1 MTANFLKLTN
11 PQHIRALRYAVG
23 LTIATALAFGI
34 AWPLSFL
41 FPVLSAVMF
50 AMPLPKLT
58 LAQGIKNMR
67 ETLFAFGVGFI
78 LTQFLLP
85 YPIIFLPFL
94 VLALF
99 YTYYHLNRGGSFW
112 LVLMLLLCLLLMPM
126 LAGMSEGLAIGV
138 ASGLVGSSWLTILL
152 LWLAHYIVPDVATG
166 SAISQGAKKPAGF
179 QPGYS
184 APAAEAALKSCVVVF
199 PITILFIANN
209 WTSQIL
215 VLVFAAIFTLS
226 PNLDKGKEA
235 GLNSIKSTLIGG
247 GVAFFVYWALVAVP
261 EYGFLVLLM
270 FIASLGFGVAINSG
284 RPIAKYL
291 PSAMVAMIVL
301 VSSSTGEGAD
311 FSENFVLRIVL
322 ISLAVIYVVI
332 ALKALD
338 VFWPKK
344 KVCSCQLAVKST
356 VNHVC
361 HSGMFLSGIQFFNL
375 R

>member
-1 MTANFLKLTN
+1 VQLTN
-11 PQHIRALRYAVG
+11 PQQIRALRYAVG
-23 LTIATALAFGI
+23 ITIATALAFGI

-41 FPVLSAVMF
+41 FPVLSAVLF

-58 LAQGIKNMR
+58 LAQGINNMR
-67 ETLFAFGVGFI
+67 ETLFAFSAGFI

-85 YPIIFLPFL
+85 YPIIFTPCLA
-94 VLALF
+94 LALF

-112 LVLMLLLCLLLMPM
+112 LVLMLLICLLLMPM
-126 LAGMSEGLAIGV
+126 LAGLNEGLAIGV

-152 LWLAHYIVPDVATG
+152 LWLAHYIVPDAPMS
-166 SAISQGAKKPAGF
+166 SAMPQGAKKPPGF
-179 QPGYS
+179 QQGYS

-199 PITILFIANN
+199 PIAILFIANN

-261 EYGFLVLLM
+261 EYSFLILIM
-270 FIASLGFGVAINSG
+270 FITSLGFGVAINSG

-301 VSSSTGEGAD
+301 VSSSTGEDAN
-311 FSENFVLRIVL
+311 FSENFVLRIGL
-322 ISLAVIYVVI
+322 ISLAVIYVVT
-332 ALKALD
+332 ALKVLD
-338 VFWPKK
+338 AFWPKK
-344 KVCSCQLAVKST
+344 KVGGLQSSVGS
-356 VNHVC
+356 
-361 HSGMFLSGIQFFNL
+361 
-375 R
+375 